1 MGTDLITRTQGAG
14 RTWVRGGELG
24 IDVLICSD
32 DIEAAKQVTLLTEAI
47 GMGGYY
53 AGNLDNAI
61 VVEGLTALLISMNK
75 YYKGNGSIRIEG
87 IEK

>member
-1 MGTDLITRTQGAG
+1 M
-14 RTWVRGGELG
+14 
-24 IDVLICSD
+24 LICSD
-32 DIEAAKQVTLLTEAI
+32 DIDAANQVAVLTEAI

-53 AGNLDNAI
+53 SGNLDNAI